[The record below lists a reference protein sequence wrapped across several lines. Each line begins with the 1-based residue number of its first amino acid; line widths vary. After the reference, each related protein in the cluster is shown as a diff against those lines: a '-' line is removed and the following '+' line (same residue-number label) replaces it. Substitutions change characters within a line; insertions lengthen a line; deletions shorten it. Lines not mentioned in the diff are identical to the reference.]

1 MVRNARASKS
11 PVPPA
16 VRRSSRQS
24 TPVRDLA
31 SPPPQPASA
40 ARATRASAAG
50 LPSSTSAPSFASLA
64 PPVPDVSAAAGGS
77 PGRGPRKSTS
87 TRALSPRVAAKM
99 SRPALPTHAANKQ
112 MTDDGKGGAAKPAK
126 LHKVKT
132 QTLHLGEDNGTIMIA
147 RVKCPVPKDVPGHII
162 KRFDTN
168 AVSASSLFRAAFP
181 TATEDEEAVEMRW
194 IVVGSRGQY
203 GDTAAAGM
211 EHVESKKL
219 SGTWIP
225 AKHAHA
231 LATEYGIIRYARD
244 LIDFAE
250 PSSSSGPDTPQ
261 APAAGS
267 ARDEFD
273 DSPAVRS
280 PKSKR
285 ARVASPLAS
294 KTSNAQAL
302 SGASGPGVSIF
313 QTLATSEETGEVT
326 ETTEVKVDVPVAAPS
341 AEEAEAAP
349 AFDEAGAQQLREARE
364 LVESLKQSGTLSELS
379 EATRIPESAKTNKRA
394 LEKDE
399 DDDEDAPLPTEGT
412 LADALGT
419 VDNRSFWG
427 KLFRRNRR
435 KPTQASRETRALP
448 APRAVAQ
455 QQEVAPIPQVIVR
468 DEDQETEGRRWAAGL
483 GLAVAVGATAAAPYL
498 FG

>member
-1 MVRNARASKS
+1 MVRNSRASKS

-40 ARATRASAAG
+40 ARATRASAAAAAG
-50 LPSSTSAPSFASLA
+50 LPSSTSAPSIGSLA
-64 PPVPDVSAAAGGS
+64 PPVPDATAAPGGS

-87 TRALSPRVAAKM
+87 SRALSPRVAAKM
-99 SRPALPTHAANKQ
+99 NRPALPTHAANKQ
-112 MTDDGKGGAAKPAK
+112 MTEDGKGGPAKAAK

-132 QTLHLGEDNGTIMIA
+132 QTLHLGDDNGTIMIA

-244 LIDFAE
+244 LIEFAE
-250 PSSSSGPDTPQ
+250 PATSSGPDTPNTT
-261 APAAGS
+261 AAS
-267 ARDEFD
+267 AREDYD

-294 KTSNAQAL
+294 KTADAQAL

-326 ETTEVKVDVPVAAPS
+326 ETTEVKVDVPVTAP
-341 AEEAEAAP
+341 EDGEAAP

-379 EATRIPESAKTNKRA
+379 DATKIPEPAKKKRA
-394 LEKDE
+394 LETDE
-399 DDDEDAPLPTEGT
+399 DDEALPTEGT

-448 APRAVAQ
+448 APRAADEQ
-455 QQEVAPIPQVIVR
+455 QQLATIPQVIVR

>member
-1 MVRNARASKS
+1 M
-11 PVPPA
+11 
-16 VRRSSRQS
+16 
-24 TPVRDLA
+24 
-31 SPPPQPASA
+31 
-40 ARATRASAAG
+40 
-50 LPSSTSAPSFASLA
+50 
-64 PPVPDVSAAAGGS
+64 
-77 PGRGPRKSTS
+77 
-87 TRALSPRVAAKM
+87 
-99 SRPALPTHAANKQ
+99 
-112 MTDDGKGGAAKPAK
+112 
-126 LHKVKT
+126 
-132 QTLHLGEDNGTIMIA
+132 
-147 RVKCPVPKDVPGHII
+147 
-162 KRFDTN
+162 
-168 AVSASSLFRAAFP
+168 
-181 TATEDEEAVEMRW
+181 
-194 IVVGSRGQY
+194 
-203 GDTAAAGM
+203 
-211 EHVESKKL
+211 
-219 SGTWIP
+219 
-225 AKHAHA
+225 
-231 LATEYGIIRYARD
+231 
-244 LIDFAE
+244 
-250 PSSSSGPDTPQ
+250 
-261 APAAGS
+261 
-267 ARDEFD
+267 
-273 DSPAVRS
+273 
-280 PKSKR
+280 
-285 ARVASPLAS
+285 
-294 KTSNAQAL
+294 
-302 SGASGPGVSIF
+302 
-313 QTLATSEETGEVT
+313 T

>member
-1 MVRNARASKS
+1 M
-11 PVPPA
+11 
-16 VRRSSRQS
+16 
-24 TPVRDLA
+24 
-31 SPPPQPASA
+31 SA
-40 ARATRASAAG
+40 
-50 LPSSTSAPSFASLA
+50 
-64 PPVPDVSAAAGGS
+64 
-77 PGRGPRKSTS
+77 
-87 TRALSPRVAAKM
+87 
-99 SRPALPTHAANKQ
+99 
-112 MTDDGKGGAAKPAK
+112 
-126 LHKVKT
+126 
-132 QTLHLGEDNGTIMIA
+132 
-147 RVKCPVPKDVPGHII
+147 
-162 KRFDTN
+162 
-168 AVSASSLFRAAFP
+168 RAAFAFDIEL
-181 TATEDEEAVEMRW
+181 TRCV
-194 IVVGSRGQY
+194 
-203 GDTAAAGM
+203 AA
-211 EHVESKKL
+211 
-219 SGTWIP
+219 
-225 AKHAHA
+225 
-231 LATEYGIIRYARD
+231 
-244 LIDFAE
+244 
-250 PSSSSGPDTPQ
+250 Q
-261 APAAGS
+261 
-267 ARDEFD
+267 
-273 DSPAVRS
+273 SPAVRS

-313 QTLATSEETGEVT
+313 QTLTTSEDTGEVT

-379 EATRIPESAKTNKRA
+379 EATRIPDSAKTNKRA

-399 DDDEDAPLPTEGT
+399 DDDDDAPLPTEGT

-448 APRAVAQ
+448 APRAAAQ
-455 QQEVAPIPQVIVR
+455 QQQQEEEMALIPQVIVR

>member
-1 MVRNARASKS
+1 MTAQS
-11 PVPPA
+11 PV
-16 VRRSSRQS
+16 
-24 TPVRDLA
+24 
-31 SPPPQPASA
+31 
-40 ARATRASAAG
+40 
-50 LPSSTSAPSFASLA
+50 
-64 PPVPDVSAAAGGS
+64 
-77 PGRGPRKSTS
+77 
-87 TRALSPRVAAKM
+87 
-99 SRPALPTHAANKQ
+99 
-112 MTDDGKGGAAKPAK
+112 
-126 LHKVKT
+126 
-132 QTLHLGEDNGTIMIA
+132 
-147 RVKCPVPKDVPGHII
+147 
-162 KRFDTN
+162 
-168 AVSASSLFRAAFP
+168 
-181 TATEDEEAVEMRW
+181 
-194 IVVGSRGQY
+194 
-203 GDTAAAGM
+203 
-211 EHVESKKL
+211 
-219 SGTWIP
+219 
-225 AKHAHA
+225 
-231 LATEYGIIRYARD
+231 
-244 LIDFAE
+244 
-250 PSSSSGPDTPQ
+250 
-261 APAAGS
+261 
-267 ARDEFD
+267 
-273 DSPAVRS
+273 VRS

-313 QTLATSEETGEVT
+313 QTLATSDETGEVT

-394 LEKDE
+394 LET
-399 DDDEDAPLPTEGT
+399 DDDDDDTPLPTQGT

-448 APRAVAQ
+448 APRAV

-468 DEDQETEGRRWAAGL
+468 DDDQETEGRRWAAGL